1 MEKGWGFCNFVIR
14 KFIENLATSKLIGIL
29 FKLNEIPS
37 KHSLLP
43 MAGLD
48 RKVYLRI
55 PEDYK
60 GVGALK
66 SCIFIGVSSH
76 PFGVAFLIEAMARDW
91 HTQRRELSP
100 FFVGAMCAV
109 FDTNYL

>member
-1 MEKGWGFCNFVIR
+1 MEGRWCNFVLPKVLR
-14 KFIENLATSKLIGIL
+14 KFATSKLIGIL

-55 PEDYK
+55 LGDYK

-66 SCIFIGVSSH
+66 SCIFIRSFITSLWCGFH
-76 PFGVAFLIEAMARDW
+76 IEKRWLAFGPDKPRAVAFFIERLN
-91 HTQRRELSP
+91 LSDNP
-100 FFVGAMCAV
+100 
-109 FDTNYL
+109 YK